1 MRIIKL
7 NILLA
12 AFTLLFFSCGSGH
25 RGRVMVIVDPALAE
39 AAKGELAVF
48 TGALEADDLTPVVL
62 IDTWY
67 NPDSLRAAIRKEY
80 DSPAS
85 IEGVIFIGDIPVA
98 MIRNAQHMAS
108 AFKMDQARYP
118 FTRSSVAS
126 DRFYDDF
133 DLTFDFLKQD
143 EKETHQFY
151 YNLRY
156 DSPQVLSPDIYSGRI
171 RLASDPGY
179 EKIKAYLLKA
189 AAAHTDRQEVDEML
203 FFAGHGY
210 NSESFTA
217 RIDEKVSLL
226 QQFPEFNRQENG
238 LEFIDHTFDDH
249 PKFRLL
255 SKLTDRDLD
264 IALLHHHGS
273 INAQLLSGEPA
284 ASGVNQNIENIKIYL
299 RSKARDAADRGRD
312 VNAAMKDYVE
322 RLDVPYSWFDGSF
335 DEGQILLDS
344 IYWADMDISGDEL
357 TDFKPGARF
366 VMFDACFNGSFQ
378 KDSYLASRYIFS
390 EGNTVAT
397 QANSVNV
404 IQDKFPDEMVG
415 LLALGMRVGEL
426 NRHTCFLETHIIG
439 DPTFRFKG
447 NSGDFDASV
456 LPGAEGSNKKL
467 VKLAGSG
474 HPDIESW
481 ALHHLYNNGY
491 SDISNL
497 CREKYF
503 SSEFNV
509 TRMECLKILSLIRDK
524 NYVEVTG
531 AALDDS
537 YELVRRMA
545 AVNCLL
551 SGDPALI
558 PDVAKAL
565 IDPNISK
572 RVRYQLQEAVAFFD
586 RDMMKEACRA
596 ERAKQSDDSY
606 IDSMLVEQ
614 VERIDRGYTSY
625 RSYIDE
631 VISEE
636 TKERDRE
643 FAIRALRN
651 KPFHQGVPELGEY
664 LLASDNSA
672 MQVMLLEALGWFD
685 NSYRREEINNICNEI
700 IRSDRFTAEVKEEAE
715 RTRIRLR

>member
-1 MRIIKL
+1 MMNFRLIVV
-7 NILLA
+7 LLA
-12 AFTLLFFSCGSGH
+12 LFLASCTSNPKE
-25 RGRVMVIVDPALAE
+25 RVMLIVDPDLAE
-39 AAKGELAVF
+39 VVSAELETF
-48 TGALEADDLTPVVL
+48 TKALETDDISPVLL

-67 NPDSLRAAIRKEY
+67 NPDSLRAAIRNEY
-80 DSPAS
+80 NSPAS
-85 IEGVIFIGDIPVA
+85 LSGVILIGDIPVP

-108 AFKMDQARYP
+108 AFKMDQERYP

-126 DRFYDDF
+126 DRFYEDL

-156 DSPQVLSPDIYSGRI
+156 DSPQVLEPEIYSGRI
-171 RLASDPGY
+171 RLAKDQGY
-179 EKIKAYLLKA
+179 EKMKAYLLKA
-189 AAAHTDRQEVDEML
+189 AAAHVDRQEVDEML

-226 QQFPEFNRQENG
+226 QQFPGLNRQENG
-238 LEFIDHTFDDH
+238 LEFIDHTFDAH

-255 SKLTDRDLD
+255 AKLTAEDLD

-273 INAQLLSGEPA
+273 TDVQLLSGEPA
-284 ASGVNQNIENIKIYL
+284 ASGVTQNIENVKIYL

-312 VNAAMKDYVE
+312 VKATMKDYVD

-335 DEGQILLDS
+335 DEEQILLDS
-344 IYWADMDISGDEL
+344 IYWADMDVSGSEL
-357 TDFKPGARF
+357 ATYKPNARF
-366 VMFDACFNGSFQ
+366 VMFDACFTGSFQ
-378 KDSYLASRYIFS
+378 KDEYLASRYIFS
-390 EGNTVAT
+390 EGNTVVA

-415 LLALGMRVGEL
+415 MLALGMRIGEL
-426 NRHTCFLETHIIG
+426 NRYTCYLETHIIG
-439 DPTFRFKG
+439 DPTFRFK
-447 NSGDFDASV
+447 SSSRDFDAAD
-456 LPGAEGSNKKL
+456 LRKIAGNNTKL
-467 VKLAGSG
+467 LKLLNSG
-474 HPDIESW
+474 HPDVDSW
-481 ALHHLYNNGY
+481 ALRNLYLNGY
-491 SDISNL
+491 LDISNL
-497 CREKYF
+497 CRESYY

-509 TRMECLKILSLIRDK
+509 TRMECLKILSLIRDN

-558 PDVAKAL
+558 PHVAKAL

-586 RDMMKEACRA
+586 RDLMAEACRS
-596 ERAKQSDDSY
+596 ERATLSEYSY
-606 IDSMLVEQ
+606 FDKILAEQ
-614 VERIDRGYTSY
+614 LERIERGHASY

-631 VISEE
+631 IISESA
-636 TKERDRE
+636 TDKDRE

-651 KPFHQGVPELGEY
+651 KPFHQGVPELSDY
-664 LLASDNSA
+664 LLACSDSKI
-672 MQVMLLEALGWFD
+672 QVMLLEAFGWYD
-685 NSYRREEINNICNEI
+685 GSYRREEIIEVCNKI
-700 IRSDRFTAEVKEEAE
+700 ISSDSYAEAVKQEAE
-715 RTRIRLR
+715 RTQTRLR